1 MTVVSTAPD
10 ARPHLK
16 TASHLFRPVYCLSV
30 VLAGTF
36 IALAP
41 ASFAPAVR
49 VAAGATAITAAL
61 VLSPSVAEARRF
73 GGGRSFGGF
82 GRMRSFGARSFS
94 RRGLGRGYSRGFAGR
109 RGLGGFGLGMG
120 LGMLGGWGFGGLGL
134 FGLGRMLLFPL
145 ILFFILRMMSR
156 R

>member
-1 MTVVSTAPD
+1 M
-10 ARPHLK
+10 K
-16 TASHLFRPVYCLSV
+16 TALYLFRPIYCLLV
-30 VLAGTF
+30 VVAGAF

-41 ASFAPAVR
+41 ASFTPIARGAVG
-49 VAAGATAITAAL
+49 VSAVTAAL
-61 VLSPSVAEARRF
+61 VLSPTIAEARRF

-94 RRGLGRGYSRGFAGR
+94 RRSYGRGYSRGFAGR
-109 RGLGGFGLGMG
+109 RGFGGFGMGMG

-145 ILFFILRMMSR
+145 LLLFILRMMSR

>member
-1 MTVVSTAPD
+1 M
-10 ARPHLK
+10 K
-16 TASHLFRPVYCLSV
+16 TASYLFRPVYCLSV
-30 VLAGTF
+30 VVAGAF
-36 IALAP
+36 IALVP
-41 ASFAPAVR
+41 ASFTPVARGAV
-49 VAAGATAITAAL
+49 GASAITAAL
-61 VLSPSVAEARRF
+61 VLSPAIAEARRF

-94 RRGLGRGYSRGFAGR
+94 RQSYGRGYSRGFAGR
-109 RGLGGFGLGMG
+109 RGLGGFGMGMG

-145 ILFFILRMMSR
+145 LLLFILRMMSR

>member
-1 MTVVSTAPD
+1 M
-10 ARPHLK
+10 K
-16 TASHLFRPVYCLSV
+16 TASYLFRPVYCLSV
-30 VLAGTF
+30 VVAGAF

-41 ASFAPAVR
+41 ASFMPVARGAV
-49 VAAGATAITAAL
+49 GASVITAAL
-61 VLSPSVAEARRF
+61 ALSPSIAEARRF

-94 RRGLGRGYSRGFAGR
+94 RRSYGRGYSRGFAGR
-109 RGLGGFGLGMG
+109 RGLGGFGMGMG

-145 ILFFILRMMSR
+145 LLLFILRMMSR

>member
-1 MTVVSTAPD
+1 MKTAPY
-10 ARPHLK
+10 
-16 TASHLFRPVYCLSV
+16 LFRPVYCLSV
-30 VLAGTF
+30 VVAGAF

-41 ASFAPAVR
+41 GSLTPIMRGAMGAS
-49 VAAGATAITAAL
+49 AITAVL
-61 VLSPSVAEARRF
+61 VLHPSIAEARRF

-94 RRGLGRGYSRGFAGR
+94 RRSHGRGYSRGFAGR
-109 RGLGGFGLGMG
+109 RGFGGFGMGMG

-145 ILFFILRMMSR
+145 ILIFIMRMMSR